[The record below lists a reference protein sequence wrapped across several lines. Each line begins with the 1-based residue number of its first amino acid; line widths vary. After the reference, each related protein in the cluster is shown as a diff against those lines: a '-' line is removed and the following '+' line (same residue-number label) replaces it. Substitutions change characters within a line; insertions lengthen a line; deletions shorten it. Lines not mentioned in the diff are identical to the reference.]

1 MIAIRL
7 IRPGRLLTGLLA
19 GLALPLAAA
28 TAESDELDAL
38 RPEAS
43 VTLDDLRPQ
52 PRERPRLRVSE
63 VLTDEGRLRVHGGLS
78 FTVGGSRG
86 GGSFHGTS
94 AWASYYDPVTG
105 ISLGFSYSTFSGDGL
120 YDAYPGYYSS
130 YPSTSSSTGAL
141 LSPGVTAVSSPRYA
155 PAPVD
160 RTTAPSFIRSGAS
173 DSIPHRFPAAGD
185 DSVPYT
191 RNVRR

>member
-7 IRPGRLLTGLLA
+7 IRPGLLLTGLLT
-19 GLALPLAAA
+19 GLTLPLAAA
-28 TAESDELDAL
+28 TAETDALNAL
-38 RPEAS
+38 RPEAPL
-43 VTLDDLRPQ
+43 TLDDLRPQ

-78 FTVGGSRG
+78 FTVGGSSG

-105 ISLGFSYSTFSGDGL
+105 ISLAFSYSTFSGDGL
-120 YDAYPGYYSS
+120 YDTYPRYFSS
-130 YPSTSSSTGAL
+130 YPSAYPYAGAL
-141 LSPGVTAVSSPRYA
+141 DSPGVTAVNVPRYTA
-155 PAPVD
+155 APVD
-160 RTTAPSFIRSGAS
+160 RTDAPSFIRSGAS

-185 DSVPYT
+185 DYVPST
-191 RNVRR
+191 RNARR